1 MINYIFFRSF
11 RKNNVTFVLGQDDIF
26 YSDEEVEEEEEEGE
40 IVEDN
45 ITGKK

>member
-26 YSDEEVEEEEEEGE
+26 YSDEEVEEEEGE